1 MGLFTQ
7 KDLTEDWALSM
18 ADVPRLCFLCGDPLA
33 VPCIFWMGCSDQN
46 TSQTKI
52 LGVGRSQIWLHPY
65 CASILATKLTA
76 DWFQFLHHEIQR
88 RQ

>member
-46 TSQTKI
+46 TGQAKI
-52 LGVGRSQIWLHPY
+52 LGVGRSQVWLHPK
-65 CASILATKLTA
+65 CAPMFAAKLAG
-76 DWFQFLHHEIQR
+76 DYMRFLLYESQR